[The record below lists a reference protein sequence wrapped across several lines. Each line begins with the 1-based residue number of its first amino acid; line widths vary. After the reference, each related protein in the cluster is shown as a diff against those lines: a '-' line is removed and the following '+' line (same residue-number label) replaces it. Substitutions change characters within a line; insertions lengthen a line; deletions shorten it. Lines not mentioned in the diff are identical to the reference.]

1 LFFLESTIKYF
12 SRSTHL
18 QIFGDDSYLEVYKD
32 GGELV
37 DEDQDAKDER
47 KKVYALK
54 KSDFAK
60 YPLIAKDIRK
70 VYPGVFGRPPKVAN
84 KNICLMI

>member
-1 LFFLESTIKYF
+1 M
-12 SRSTHL
+12 

-32 GGELV
+32 AEELV